1 MFDFFVSHSS
11 VDKSIIV
18 DQLVNKLENMGYSIW
33 YDKNCILPGDSI
45 LSTIKKGLS
54 DSYCLILVVTDNF
67 VKSKWTFYETG
78 FYDSLADK
86 RIIPLI
92 YNLSDNEKEI
102 LYSVLGDRKYL
113 DLSSLSIERIAV
125 ELSRALQRVKNS
137 NSYLK
142 TINQIKSI
150 QTKLASYETV
160 NSMMISVKLKQYLE
174 FIENNNDFLF
184 FAAKQIVRLICFDII
199 NLEKNNY
206 DYSLDDTTLLSLIQ
220 EKNVCSLNMQ
230 EYIRFIMSIN
240 VEKNNYDN
248 VIILN
253 HALANILVFY
263 LHTKYPFFLS
273 FSEIEVVY
281 PNELTYNDFLDM
293 YEIDR
298 KVMREDLIANVATTF
313 AWYKHNNYT
322 HIAVKEISSQKTIGY
337 FAILPVTDETYNQII
352 SGDFKDKDFTSE
364 NIEQYIFSNFY
375 RIYVAGVGIDPDY
388 QNTGAFIKLYNALID
403 MFLLFAKDREI
414 YVSEVLAEASTKQG
428 EKFCKMIGMKRIS
441 NTQND
446 TDIYRLVTIPPEF
459 RLKNKKGK
467 ELFDLCQRKYQEYK
481 DFFTNN
487 E

>member
-1 MFDFFVSHSS
+1 
-11 VDKSIIV
+11 
-18 DQLVNKLENMGYSIW
+18 
-33 YDKNCILPGDSI
+33 
-45 LSTIKKGLS
+45 
-54 DSYCLILVVTDNF
+54 
-67 VKSKWTFYETG
+67 
-78 FYDSLADK
+78 
-86 RIIPLI
+86 
-92 YNLSDNEKEI
+92 
-102 LYSVLGDRKYL
+102 
-113 DLSSLSIERIAV
+113 
-125 ELSRALQRVKNS
+125 
-137 NSYLK
+137 
-142 TINQIKSI
+142 
-150 QTKLASYETV
+150 
-160 NSMMISVKLKQYLE
+160 
-174 FIENNNDFLF
+174 
-184 FAAKQIVRLICFDII
+184 
-199 NLEKNNY
+199 
-206 DYSLDDTTLLSLIQ
+206 
-220 EKNVCSLNMQ
+220 
-230 EYIRFIMSIN
+230 
-240 VEKNNYDN
+240 
-248 VIILN
+248 
-253 HALANILVFY
+253 
-263 LHTKYPFFLS
+263 
-273 FSEIEVVY
+273 
-281 PNELTYNDFLDM
+281 M

-414 YVSEVLAEASTKQG
+414 YISEVLAEASTKQG